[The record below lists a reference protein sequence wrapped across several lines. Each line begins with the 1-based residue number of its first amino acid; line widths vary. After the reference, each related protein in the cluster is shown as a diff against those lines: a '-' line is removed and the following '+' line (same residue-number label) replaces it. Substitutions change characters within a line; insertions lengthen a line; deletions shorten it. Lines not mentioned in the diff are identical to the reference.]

1 MKHNRILSVAL
12 GDERADLVLKNAQ
25 YLNVFTCEFLR
36 GDIAVTGGRIAG
48 IGSYRGKEEV
58 DCTGKTVVPGLI
70 DGHIHLE
77 SSLISPAQFARAAV
91 AHGTTALVTDPHEIA
106 NVCGESGIQY
116 MLRATR
122 SLPLD
127 VYFMVS
133 SCVPCSPFD
142 ENGCTLGVET
152 IRSFLT
158 QERVL
163 GLAEMMNYPGVVA
176 GDREALEKIECALAQ
191 GGVVDGHA
199 PTLSGKQL
207 NAYVAC
213 GISSDHETTTLA
225 EALEKLRLGQ
235 WIMIREGTAAKNL
248 RALLPL
254 LEENTF
260 RRCLFCCDDIHPGEL
275 MAQGHIDRIVRSAIA
290 QGVKPERAY
299 CCASYHAALRFGL
312 AGIGAIAPGYAADL
326 TLLDDV
332 SKAEVAAV
340 YKRGRLVAQGGALT
354 VPLEEETLAN
364 RKAVLGTVRLKD
376 FSVQSLDTHGRPLP
390 VIGLVPHQLVTT
402 KEGTASA
409 AGDGLLKLAV
419 IERHKATGHIGICY
433 LKGYG
438 LRSGAVATTVAHDS
452 HNIIVTGTNDGDM
465 ARAVLRLQETGG
477 GMVLAD
483 HGEIVCELP
492 LPLAGLMCDLDAE
505 TAQQRLT
512 DLKQAAYALGVSDG
526 VDPFMTLSFMSLPVI
541 PHIKLTTLGAVD
553 VDAFRLLP

>member
-1 MKHNRILSVAL
+1 
-12 GDERADLVLKNAQ
+12 
-25 YLNVFTCEFLR
+25 
-36 GDIAVTGGRIAG
+36 
-48 IGSYRGKEEV
+48 
-58 DCTGKTVVPGLI
+58 
-70 DGHIHLE
+70 
-77 SSLISPAQFARAAV
+77 
-91 AHGTTALVTDPHEIA
+91 
-106 NVCGESGIQY
+106 
-116 MLRATR
+116 
-122 SLPLD
+122 
-127 VYFMVS
+127 
-133 SCVPCSPFD
+133 
-142 ENGCTLGVET
+142 
-152 IRSFLT
+152 
-158 QERVL
+158 
-163 GLAEMMNYPGVVA
+163 
-176 GDREALEKIECALAQ
+176 
-191 GGVVDGHA
+191 
-199 PTLSGKQL
+199 
-207 NAYVAC
+207 
-213 GISSDHETTTLA
+213 
-225 EALEKLRLGQ
+225 
-235 WIMIREGTAAKNL
+235 MIREGTAAKNL

-326 TLLDDV
+326 TLLGDV

-354 VPLEEETLAN
+354 VPLEEETPAN

-505 TAQQRLT
+505 TG
-512 DLKQAAYALGVSDG
+512 AATIDG
-526 VDPFMTLSFMSLPVI
+526 P
-541 PHIKLTTLGAVD
+541 
-553 VDAFRLLP
+553 

>member
-326 TLLDDV
+326 TLLGDV

-354 VPLEEETLAN
+354 VPLEEETPAN

>member
-326 TLLDDV
+326 TLLGDV

-354 VPLEEETLAN
+354 VPLEEETPAN

-553 VDAFRLLP
+553 VNAFRLLP